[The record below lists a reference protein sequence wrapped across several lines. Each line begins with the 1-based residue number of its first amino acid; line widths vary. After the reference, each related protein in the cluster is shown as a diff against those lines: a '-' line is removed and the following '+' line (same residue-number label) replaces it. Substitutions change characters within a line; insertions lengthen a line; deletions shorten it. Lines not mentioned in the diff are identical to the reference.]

1 MRSARKSFV
10 TGRGAAI
17 IGLVVIAVALLAMPL
32 REYLGQRS
40 QMSSVTAQT
49 AAHKARVDELEEEAR
64 KWRDPEYVRTQARSQ
79 LHYVLPG
86 EVGYVVLDQP
96 ESRDR
101 QSGQSDEGTAN
112 PARPWFSSLWRSVQ
126 SADR

>member
-1 MRSARKSFV
+1 MRTARKSLV

-17 IGLVVIAVALLAMPL
+17 IGLIVIAVMLLAMPL

-40 QMSSVTAQT
+40 QMSAVAAQT
-49 AAHKARVDELEEEAR
+49 AEHQARVDALANEAEQ
-64 KWRDPEYVRTQARSQ
+64 WRDPEYVRTKARSE

-86 EVGYVVLDQP
+86 EVGYIVLESSDADARKTGQADQ
-96 ESRDR
+96 
-101 QSGQSDEGTAN
+101 AN
-112 PARPWFSSLWRSVQ
+112 PSMSRPWFSALWRSVQ